1 MNQQKNKRERIYDA
15 LAAEGV
21 EGLSL
26 TFANVHMLPIFQEKI
41 AYGPNG
47 FPWSSDI
54 CKREVSYNKGICPV
68 AENLQDNVYLGFNI
82 CSYEMNDMELDLF
95 ISAFKK
101 VWQNLHLL
109 K

>member
-1 MNQQKNKRERIYDA
+1 M
-15 LAAEGV
+15 

-41 AYGPNG
+41 AYGSKG

-54 CKREVSYNKGICPV
+54 CKREIIYNKGICPV

-82 CSYEMNDMELDLF
+82 CSYEMSDQKQIYL
-95 ISAFKK
+95 
-101 VWQNLHLL
+101 
-109 K
+109 